1 MKLPLFTA
9 EALGFTR
16 DMITFSV
23 KYGSL
28 PPLFSKAIVDT
39 GCPVTFLPE
48 WTLQRTRIPYTKLKL
63 WSGGAV
69 FALGLLK
76 LKMRELG
83 KCKLVFKDESGNPV
97 EIEHEVFVG
106 VPIQRVENLGSS
118 FPAF

>member
-39 GCPVTFLPE
+39 DVL
-48 WTLQRTRIPYTKLKL
+48 
-63 WSGGAV
+63 
-69 FALGLLK
+69 
-76 LKMRELG
+76 
-83 KCKLVFKDESGNPV
+83 
-97 EIEHEVFVG
+97 
-106 VPIQRVENLGSS
+106 
-118 FPAF
+118 